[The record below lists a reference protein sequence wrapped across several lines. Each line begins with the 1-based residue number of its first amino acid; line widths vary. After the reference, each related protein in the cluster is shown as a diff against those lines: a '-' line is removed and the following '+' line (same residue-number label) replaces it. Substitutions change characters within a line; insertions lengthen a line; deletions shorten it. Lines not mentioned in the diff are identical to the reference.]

1 MATLPV
7 EVPSCHDD
15 DDDVDENND
24 DVDDDVDVDDNDDDD
39 NVDDDKNKLQ
49 QPAIGCKAE
58 VMGGGYRVWT

>member
-24 DVDDDVDVDDNDDDD
+24 DVDVDVDVDDDDDD
-39 NVDDDKNKLQ
+39 NNVDDDKNNLR